1 MPCQRA
7 TQMPIDTIDG
17 LRKTLNH
24 IKKENNQMKI
34 RLNRYRTQAKISELV
49 ELQLYDQARYM
60 QLFLADDIY
69 KSDVNMS
76 NEE

>member
-1 MPCQRA
+1 
-7 TQMPIDTIDG
+7 MPIDTIDG
-17 LRKTLNH
+17 LRKTLNR

-49 ELQLYDQARYM
+49 GLQLYDQARYM

>member
-1 MPCQRA
+1 
-7 TQMPIDTIDG
+7 MPIDTIDG
-17 LRKTLNH
+17 LRKTLNR

-76 NEE
+76 NEEKLRV

>member
-1 MPCQRA
+1 
-7 TQMPIDTIDG
+7 MPIDTIDG
-17 LRKTLNH
+17 LCKTLNH

-49 ELQLYDQARYM
+49 ELLLYDQARYM
-60 QLFLADDIY
+60 QLFLAEDIY

>member
-1 MPCQRA
+1 
-7 TQMPIDTIDG
+7 MPIDTIDG
-17 LRKTLNH
+17 LRKTLNR

-34 RLNRYRTQAKISELV
+34 RLNRYRTQAKISKLV

-76 NEE
+76 NEEKLRV

>member
-1 MPCQRA
+1 
-7 TQMPIDTIDG
+7 MPIDTING
-17 LRKTLNH
+17 LRKTLNR

>member
-1 MPCQRA
+1 
-7 TQMPIDTIDG
+7 MPIDTING
-17 LRKTLNH
+17 LRKTLNR

-76 NEE
+76 NEEKLRV

>member
-1 MPCQRA
+1 
-7 TQMPIDTIDG
+7 MPIDTING
-17 LRKTLNH
+17 LRKTLNR

-34 RLNRYRTQAKISELV
+34 RLNRYRTQAKISKLV

-76 NEE
+76 NEEKLRV

>member
-1 MPCQRA
+1 
-7 TQMPIDTIDG
+7 MPIDTIDG
-17 LRKTLNH
+17 LRKTLNR

-34 RLNRYRTQAKISELV
+34 RLNWYRTQAKISELV

>member
-1 MPCQRA
+1 
-7 TQMPIDTIDG
+7 MPIDTIDG
-17 LRKTLNH
+17 LRKTLNR

-34 RLNRYRTQAKISELV
+34 RLNWYWTQAKISKLV

>member
-1 MPCQRA
+1 
-7 TQMPIDTIDG
+7 MPIDTIDG
-17 LRKTLNH
+17 LRKTLNR

>member
-1 MPCQRA
+1 
-7 TQMPIDTIDG
+7 MPIDTIDG

-49 ELQLYDQARYM
+49 GLQLYDQARYM

>member
-1 MPCQRA
+1 
-7 TQMPIDTIDG
+7 MPIDTIDG
-17 LRKTLNH
+17 LRKTLNR
-24 IKKENNQMKI
+24 IKKENNQIKI
-34 RLNRYRTQAKISELV
+34 QLNRYWTQAKISELV

>member
-1 MPCQRA
+1 
-7 TQMPIDTIDG
+7 MPIDTIDG
-17 LRKTLNH
+17 LRKTLNR

-34 RLNRYRTQAKISELV
+34 RLKWYQTQAKISELV

>member
-1 MPCQRA
+1 
-7 TQMPIDTIDG
+7 MPIDTIDG
-17 LRKTLNH
+17 LRKTLNR

-49 ELQLYDQARYM
+49 ELLLYDQARYM

>member
-1 MPCQRA
+1 ML
-7 TQMPIDTIDG
+7 IDTIDG

-76 NEE
+76 NEEKLRV